1 VTGDA
6 LIAAVRGPIL
16 LIALGILL
24 AMDQMDRLSFGRS
37 WPILLILF
45 GAFKLIERSGARNA

>member
-1 VTGDA
+1 VTGVA

-24 AMDQMDRLSFGRS
+24 AMDQTDRLSFGRT

-45 GAFKLIERSGARNA
+45 GAFKLMERGGGQSA

>member
-1 VTGDA
+1 VTPDSVVNA
-6 LIAAVRGPIL
+6 IRGPVM

-24 AMDQMDRLSFGRS
+24 TLDQTDRLSFGRT

-45 GAFKLIERSGARNA
+45 GAFKLAERGRVQNP